1 MCCFCPQ
8 AKGGAGA
15 QMWTF
20 QVRFSNTHTHT
31 KLETHGAVI
40 KQMPFEK
47 SPKHSAMVS
56 FNSQRSFH
64 LFILRQEYTDSVCTV
79 SPQIK
84 HSLCIPY
91 EMYLLRFGRGG
102 RQVLGYTKSQGP
114 PFTIRRGWRQAARG
128 EQGSNRKCHDLVFT
142 IKSGNSRAVSLLHK

>member
-1 MCCFCPQ
+1 M
-8 AKGGAGA
+8 A
-15 QMWTF
+15 QGPNVDISGVSCTAHTH
-20 QVRFSNTHTHT
+20 SYTHT
-31 KLETHGAVI
+31 EAVI

-91 EMYLLRFGRGG
+91 EMYLSRFGRGG
-102 RQVLGYTKSQGP
+102 RQVLGYTKSERALPSLSGE
-114 PFTIRRGWRQAARG
+114 GGRQVRQREHG
-128 EQGSNRKCHDLVFT
+128 
-142 IKSGNSRAVSLLHK
+142 

>member
-1 MCCFCPQ
+1 MDIS
-8 AKGGAGA
+8 GV
-15 QMWTF
+15 F
-20 QVRFSNTHTHT
+20 QQHTHTHT
-31 KLETHGAVI
+31 ELETHGAVI

-114 PFTIRRGWRQAARG
+114 PFPIRRGRCQVAHT
-128 EQGSNRKCHDLVFT
+128 EQGPDRKSDELAFT
-142 IKSGNSRAVSLLHK
+142 IKAEGVHKSRTPFV